1 MRLNQR
7 LAENQMKY
15 AYESN
20 YLKKIL
26 GLLFGTS
33 MVVNVIDF
41 NLQEDMNKEILECQF
56 EVRFTSGI
64 T

>member
-1 MRLNQR
+1 
-7 LAENQMKY
+7 MKY